1 MDLGRAIETTASQTR
16 TSSVPYHI
24 LSHAG
29 ARKDPCELSSVHQL
43 PLLISSCQPI
53 ARWRF
58 AYVVRHGTHTMG
70 LAAAQLLRY
79 LVVLRLATGV
89 YHAMRDYVTEL
100 TWTSNAS
107 QKGDTVL
114 ELNCSGLG
122 QAA

>member
-1 MDLGRAIETTASQTR
+1 MA
-16 TSSVPYHI
+16 
-24 LSHAG
+24 
-29 ARKDPCELSSVHQL
+29 
-43 PLLISSCQPI
+43 
-53 ARWRF
+53 
-58 AYVVRHGTHTMG
+58 
-70 LAAAQLLRY
+70 LADALLLRY

-89 YHAMRDYVTEL
+89 YHAMKDYVTEL